1 MQVITFSSH
10 AVPNIC
16 LTLIKLTLFTLLN
29 LSTYKQEVIVPVITV
44 LFIASVGNIVLVL
57 VADVARKCSELI
69 IHFIPDIVY
78 YNYAISRFIFP
89 VKYL

>member
-16 LTLIKLTLFTLLN
+16 LTLIKLPLFTLLN

-69 IHFIPDIVY
+69 IHFILDIVY